1 MGSFETL
8 GIPDQVLRNI
18 RLAGYRVPTD
28 IQAQAIPVLL
38 QGMDAVISSET
49 GSGKTAAFLIPGI
62 VRYVEG
68 RRRLLVLS
76 PTRELAIQTDRQ
88 AGTLGRGLL
97 RHALVYGGAP
107 MGRQVSDL
115 SMGPGIVTGTPGRV
129 LDLHRRG
136 AIDLGA
142 FDSVVLD
149 ECDTMLDMGFVEDV
163 TEILSHASGRSQT
176 SFVSATVTAPIL
188 SLISELGTDPVYIG
202 LRPGERHGGP
212 AIEHTYAVVRPG
224 GKFQALLEYI
234 RHARPSRAIVF
245 TGTRRY
251 AGILAQRLNRHG
263 VSALAIHG
271 DMTQRA
277 RESAMEE
284 FRRRPG
290 VLVATDVASRGIDIK
305 GIDAVVNFDVPRD
318 PRLYVHRTG
327 RTARMGAV
335 GLALTI
341 VESGEVGA
349 LEEIEREAGVRM
361 MKVDLGAAAE

>member
-38 QGMDAVISSET
+38 QGGMDAVISSET

-76 PTRELAIQTDRQ
+76 PPTRELAIQTDRQ

-202 LRPGERHGGP
+202 LGRVSGTGGVPQSSTPMRLSGP
-212 AIEHTYAVVRPG
+212 AESSRPCWS
-224 GKFQALLEYI
+224 I
-234 RHARPSRAIVF
+234 
-245 TGTRRY
+245 
-251 AGILAQRLNRHG
+251 
-263 VSALAIHG
+263 
-271 DMTQRA
+271 
-277 RESAMEE
+277 
-284 FRRRPG
+284 
-290 VLVATDVASRGIDIK
+290 
-305 GIDAVVNFDVPRD
+305 
-318 PRLYVHRTG
+318 
-327 RTARMGAV
+327 
-335 GLALTI
+335 
-341 VESGEVGA
+341 
-349 LEEIEREAGVRM
+349 
-361 MKVDLGAAAE
+361 